1 MNTVYLGL
9 GTNLKNREIQ
19 LEKARFLIHE
29 RIGIIE
35 AMSSVYETEPWGY
48 SDQPAFLNQVI
59 LIRTSMIPTEILK
72 LTKSIENLLGKNT
85 PFPNGPRTID
95 IDILFFNDH
104 IIRDVDLSVP
114 HPKIEERNFVLIPLL
129 EIAAD
134 HTHPVHGKSISQLHH
149 ECIDTSE
156 VKLLTEENLGTTL

>member
-9 GTNLKNREIQ
+9 GTNLENREIQ
-19 LEKARFLIHE
+19 LERARHLIHE

-59 LIRTSMIPTEILK
+59 LIRTSLIPSEILE
-72 LTKSIENLLGKNT
+72 LTKSIENSLGKNT

-104 IIRDVDLSVP
+104 IIRDSDLSVP

-156 VKLLTEENLGTTL
+156 VKLLTAENLGTTL

>member
-9 GTNLKNREIQ
+9 GTNLKNRESF
-19 LEKARFLIHE
+19 LEKARNLIY
-29 RIGIIE
+29 RRVGTIE
-35 AMSSVYETEPWGY
+35 ATSSVYETEPWGY
-48 SDQPAFLNQVI
+48 SDQPPFLNQVI
-59 LIRTSMIPTEILK
+59 LIRTNRSAEEILD
-72 LTKSIENLLGKNT
+72 LTKSIEIELGKNT
-85 PFPNGPRTID
+85 PFTNGPRTID
-95 IDILFFNDH
+95 IDILFVNDF
-104 IIRDVDLSVP
+104 IIRDVNLSVP

-156 VKLLTEENLGTTL
+156 VKILTADNLGTTL